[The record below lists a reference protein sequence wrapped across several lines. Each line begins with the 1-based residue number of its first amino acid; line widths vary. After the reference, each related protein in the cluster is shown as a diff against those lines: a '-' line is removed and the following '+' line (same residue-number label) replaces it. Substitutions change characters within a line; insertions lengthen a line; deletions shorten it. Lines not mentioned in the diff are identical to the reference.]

1 MKLGLNLGYWGKGND
16 RSNIDLAVEADKLG
30 FDVVWAAEAYGND
43 VVSTLAYVAAK
54 TERIDIG
61 SAVMQIPG
69 RTPTM
74 TAMTTAGLD
83 SLSDGR
89 FRLGLGVS
97 GPQVS
102 EGWHGVGYA
111 KPLGRTRE
119 YVEIVRMALRRERV
133 QYDGEHF
140 RLPLPDGPGKAL
152 MLVTPPLRTDVPI
165 YLASVGP
172 KNLELTG
179 EIADGWL
186 GVFSA
191 YDALAPSLAR
201 IEAGAVKSGRSLGD
215 LDIGM
220 SASVAI
226 GHDLDAMADRIRPHQ
241 ALYIGGM
248 GSREQNFYN
257 ATVERL
263 GYGEA
268 AQTIQDLYLARR
280 YDDAAAAVP
289 LELVDRTSLIGP
301 VERVAE
307 RLVALKDAGVSTV
320 NTSPTG
326 ADSGEKVRQMRLLI
340 DAVEKAGI
348 A

>member
-16 RSNIDLAVEADKLG
+16 RSNIELAVEADKLG

-54 TERIDIG
+54 TERIDFG

-74 TAMTTAGLD
+74 TAMTAAGLD
-83 SLSDGR
+83 ALSDGR

-102 EGWHGVGYA
+102 EGWHGVAYA
-111 KPLGRTRE
+111 KPLERTRE
-119 YVEIVRMALRRERV
+119 YIEIIRMALERKRV
-133 QYDGEHF
+133 RYDGKHF
-140 RLPLPDGPGKAL
+140 QLPLPDGPGKAL
-152 MLVTPPLRTDVPI
+152 MLVTPPLRPDIPI

-191 YDALAPSLAR
+191 YDALGPVLQR
-201 IEAGAVKSGRSLGD
+201 IEAGATKAGRSLAD

-220 SASVAI
+220 SSSVAI
-226 GHDLDAMADRIRPHQ
+226 GDDLDQMANRIRPHQ

-257 ATVERL
+257 ATVVRL
-263 GYGEA
+263 GYDDA
-268 AQTIQDLYLARR
+268 AQQIQDLYLAKK
-280 YDDAAAAVP
+280 YAEAEAAIP

-301 VERVAE
+301 VDRVAE
-307 RLVALKDAGVSTV
+307 RLVALKEAGVDTV

-326 ADSGEKVRQMRLLI
+326 ADLNEKIQQMRLLI
-340 DAVEKAGI
+340 EAVEKSGI

>member
-1 MKLGLNLGYWGKGND
+1 MRLGLNLGYWGKGTD
-16 RSNIDLAVEADKLG
+16 KSNIDLAVEADRLG

-74 TAMTTAGLD
+74 TAMTAAGLD

-102 EGWHGVGYA
+102 EGWHGVAYA
-111 KPLGRTRE
+111 KPLERTRE
-119 YVEIVRMALRRERV
+119 YIEIIRMALQRKRV
-133 QYDGEHF
+133 RYDGKHF
-140 RLPLPDGPGKAL
+140 QLPLPDGPGKAL
-152 MLVTPPLRTDVPI
+152 MLVTPPLRSDIPI

-191 YDALAPSLAR
+191 YDALAPVLGR
-201 IEAGAVKSGRSLGD
+201 IEAGATRAGRSLSD

-220 SASVAI
+220 SSSVAI
-226 GHDLDAMADRIRPHQ
+226 GEDLEAMADRIRPHQ

-257 ATVERL
+257 ATVVRL
-263 GYGEA
+263 GYADAAQQIQELYLGRHYAEAEA
-268 AQTIQDLYLARR
+268 AI
-280 YDDAAAAVP
+280 P

-307 RLVALKDAGVSTV
+307 RLVALAEAGVNTV
-320 NTSPTG
+320 NVSPTG
-326 ADSGEKVRQMRLLI
+326 ADVDEKIRQMRSLI
-340 DAVEKAGI
+340 EAAEKASIG
-348 A
+348 

>member
-1 MKLGLNLGYWGKGND
+1 MKLGLNLGYWNRHND
-16 RSNIDLAVEADKLG
+16 RSNIELAIEADKLG

-74 TAMTTAGLD
+74 TAMTAAGLD

-119 YVEIVRMALRRERV
+119 YIDIVRMALRRERV
-133 QYDGEHF
+133 RYDGEHF
-140 RLPLPDGPGKAL
+140 QLPIPDGPGKAL
-152 MLVTPPLRTDVPI
+152 MLVTPPLREDVPI

-191 YDALAPSLAR
+191 YDALDPVLER
-201 IEAGAVKSGRSLGD
+201 IAAGAAKAGRALSD

-220 SASVAI
+220 SSSVAI
-226 GHDLDAMADRIRPHQ
+226 GDDLEAMANRIRPHQ

-257 ATVERL
+257 ATVVRL
-263 GYGEA
+263 GYAEA
-268 AQTIQDLYLARR
+268 AEQIQDLYLRR
-280 YDDAAAAVP
+280 HYAEAEAAIP

-301 VERVAE
+301 VDRVAD
-307 RLVALKDAGVSTV
+307 RLVALQQAGVDTLNV
-320 NTSPTG
+320 TPTG
-326 ADSGEKVRQMRLLI
+326 EDLPEKVRQMRALI
-340 DAVEKAGI
+340 EALEKSGVA
-348 A
+348 